1 MRASVT
7 VRVAGSTSN
16 LGAGFDCVG
25 VAVGRWLQVTAQATG
40 GGKPVVI
47 ERGGT
52 LRTLDTAPEADL
64 LYRGFAAACRRA
76 GREVPG
82 GLALAADSD
91 IPVARGLG
99 SSAAATVAGAAAAAA
114 LLDLAL
120 DATGLVELCSEL
132 EGHPDNVAPAV
143 FGGANL
149 VLRGPDG
156 LIVTPLPIH
165 QSLALVFAVPD
176 FTVETKRARAALPA
190 TLPHADAVRAAA
202 KSAALV
208 HGLAHGDARLLAAG
222 LDDVLHVPFRR
233 ALVPG
238 YDEVTGAA
246 RQAGAYGAT
255 LSGSGPTIVAV
266 VGADPRHHRPDVSRH
281 PPRRRLRDRLM
292 ARAPRSPPHIHKF
305 GGASLAN
312 AAGIAHA
319 AKIVVGHRPAPQVVV
334 VSAMSGVTDA
344 LLDCAARAS
353 RGDAAQVRA
362 AAKTLRAR
370 HAEAVRALVPRG
382 ARLDELGGIIDA
394 AFAELEQLA
403 GGLGSLR
410 EINPRT
416 IDYLVARGERL
427 SAQMFAAALEAA
439 GCPAVYVDAT
449 EVVQTDGTFGN
460 ASPDLGGTQHHAR
473 RALGPVLARG
483 AVPVV
488 PGFLGAAPDG
498 QVATLG
504 RGGSDLTATLL
515 ARVLGARDVSLWK
528 DVPGLL
534 TADPRIVPDARV
546 VPQVHL
552 REAAELAYY
561 GAKVLHP
568 RSLVP
573 VMKQNVAIRI
583 RPFADPASLGTEIS
597 RRRTLEQYP
606 VKALSA
612 IPKQALLTVTGSGM
626 LGVPGIAARTFA
638 AVHHEGISVSL
649 ITQASSEHSI
659 CFSVPEESAQRARRS
674 LEQTFQREIA
684 RQEIDGVEARTGL
697 ATLVVVGLGMAET
710 PGIAARVFSALA
722 EAGINVIATAQ
733 GSSELN
739 LSLVVDGKEAP
750 RAQRLVHAAFQLSKI
765 GGGAV
770 AHPERSDV
778 VLLGFGQIGR
788 ALAPMIAKVKR
799 EALTLRIVG
808 LIDSSGF
815 VFDADGFSPR
825 RLAALGAAKAKGAPL
840 AKATGGR
847 RASAAEAVAF
857 VARHALSNPILVD
870 LTADE
875 TTDTLTTALGAG
887 MHVVLANK
895 RPVTT
900 DKRQYDA
907 LRAAAQA
914 HGRRLLLEAT
924 VGAGLPIIDTYQK
937 LVESGDRVSKIEGCP
952 SGTLGYLFGELG
964 RGAAFSTALEG
975 AIAKGYPEPDPRE
988 DLSGMDVA
996 RKALILGRLLGFPGE
1011 LDDIAVES
1019 LVPDGAGRLK
1029 LDRFLASLEQFD
1041 AAWAKRVAAARARGG
1056 VLRYRAIVTRKS
1068 IRVGLVVVD
1077 ASSPM
1082 ASLNGT
1088 DNQFIFTTMRY
1099 KKNPLVITGPGAG
1112 PAVTAGGILN
1122 DVLKLAGA

>member
-1 MRASVT
+1 MT
-7 VRVAGSTSN
+7 
-16 LGAGFDCVG
+16 
-25 VAVGRWLQVTAQATG
+25 
-40 GGKPVVI
+40 
-47 ERGGT
+47 
-52 LRTLDTAPEADL
+52 
-64 LYRGFAAACRRA
+64 
-76 GREVPG
+76 
-82 GLALAADSD
+82 
-91 IPVARGLG
+91 
-99 SSAAATVAGAAAAAA
+99 
-114 LLDLAL
+114 
-120 DATGLVELCSEL
+120 
-132 EGHPDNVAPAV
+132 
-143 FGGANL
+143 
-149 VLRGPDG
+149 
-156 LIVTPLPIH
+156 
-165 QSLALVFAVPD
+165 
-176 FTVETKRARAALPA
+176 
-190 TLPHADAVRAAA
+190 
-202 KSAALV
+202 
-208 HGLAHGDARLLAAG
+208 
-222 LDDVLHVPFRR
+222 
-233 ALVPG
+233 
-238 YDEVTGAA
+238 
-246 RQAGAYGAT
+246 
-255 LSGSGPTIVAV
+255 
-266 VGADPRHHRPDVSRH
+266 
-281 PPRRRLRDRLM
+281 
-292 ARAPRSPPHIHKF
+292 PRSALTRAPHIHKF
-305 GGASLAN
+305 GGASLAD
-312 AAGIAHA
+312 ATGVQHA
-319 AKIVVGHRPAPQVVV
+319 ARIVVSHRPTPQVVV
-334 VSAMSGVTDA
+334 VSAMAGVTDA
-344 LLDCAARAS
+344 LLDCAMRAS
-353 RGDAAQVRA
+353 RGTAGAKEVRA
-362 AAKTLRAR
+362 AAAQLRAR
-370 HAEAVRALVPRG
+370 HVEAARALVPRG
-382 ARLDELGGIIDA
+382 AQLDELAAAIDA

-403 GGLGSLR
+403 GGLGVLR
-410 EINPRT
+410 ELTPRT
-416 IDYLVARGERL
+416 VDYLVARGERL
-427 SAQMFAAALEAA
+427 SAQLFAAGLHAA
-439 GCPAVYVDAT
+439 GCPVAYVDAT

-460 ASPDLGGTQHHAR
+460 ASPDLARTVRSAR
-473 RALGPVLARG
+473 RALGPHLARG

-515 ARVLGARDVSLWK
+515 ARALGAREVSLWK

-568 RSLVP
+568 RALVP
-573 VMKQNVAIRI
+573 VLKQNVAIRV
-583 RPFADPASLGTEIS
+583 RPFAEPGSLGTEIS

-612 IPKQALLTVTGSGM
+612 IPGQALLTVTGSGM

-638 AVHHEGISVSL
+638 AVHQEGISVSL

-674 LEQTFQREIA
+674 LEETFQREIA

-710 PGIAARVFSALA
+710 PGIAARVFAALA

-739 LSLVVDGKEAP
+739 LSLVVDGKDAP
-750 RAQRLVHAAFQLSKI
+750 RAQRVVHAAFQLAKI

-770 AHPERSDV
+770 AQPERTDV

-799 EALTLRIVG
+799 DGLTLRIVG
-808 LIDSSGF
+808 LIDRSGL
-815 VFDADGFSPR
+815 VFDAHGFTPA
-825 RLAALGAAKAKGAPL
+825 RLATLAAAKAKGTPL
-840 AKATGGR
+840 TKAAGTQSEAR
-847 RASAAEAVAF
+847 RAGATEAVKF
-857 VARHALSNPILVD
+857 VAGHALANPVLVD
-870 LTADE
+870 VTADD
-875 TTDTLTTALGAG
+875 TTEAVTAALSAG

-895 RPVTT
+895 RPVAT
-900 DKRQYDA
+900 DKRRYDA
-907 LRAAAQA
+907 LRATAQA
-914 HGRRLLLEAT
+914 HGRRLLHEAT

-952 SGTLGYLFGELG
+952 SGTLGYLFGEMG
-964 RGAAFSTALEG
+964 RGASFSAALRG
-975 AIAKGYPEPDPRE
+975 AIAKGYPEPDPRD

-996 RKALILGRLLGFPGE
+996 RKALILGRLLGFAGGLE
-1011 LDDIAVES
+1011 NIAVES
-1019 LVPDGAGRLK
+1019 LVPDGADRLP
-1029 LDRFLASLEQFD
+1029 LDRFLKSLDEYD

-1056 VLRYRAIVTRKS
+1056 VLRYRAIVTRRG